1 MERNNIVEALRE
13 AIDKSEL
20 NKTQLAEL
28 SGVDKGQ
35 ISRFVNEERTLTL
48 ESAEKIA
55 EVLKLELKSVK
66 RKVR

>member
-1 MERNNIVEALRE
+1 MKRKNIVDTLRE
-13 AIDKSEL
+13 AIEESGYT
-20 NKTQLAEL
+20 KTQLAEL

-55 EVLKLELKSVK
+55 KVLKLELKK
-66 RKVR
+66 RK

>member
-1 MERNNIVEALRE
+1 MEILRRAIKDSDLNI
-13 AIDKSEL
+13 
-20 NKTQLAEL
+20 TQLGEL

-55 EVLKLELKSVK
+55 TVLKLELKQ
-66 RKVR
+66 RK